1 MKIEFLGIL
10 LVSGLV
16 ALTSC
21 TKDAMMS
28 DTELIHA
35 IQKASKQEVDA
46 TQLPGSANAVLSE
59 QFADYYNARTLVASE
74 LGYEAQMT
82 EEERP
87 DEGFEGDFS
96 DDRRES
102 YMYFDLD
109 GRPLGERPDDGSE
122 DGDRPDD
129 GSEDGDEDR
138 PDDGS
143 EEDGDEDRPDDG
155 SEEDGDEDRP
165 DDGSEEDGDEDRPE
179 EADDTDR
186 G

>member
-1 MKIEFLGIL
+1 MLLIKEFNLFNQLKQNLMKIKFLGIL

-82 EEERP
+82 EGERP

-129 GSEDGDEDR
+129 G
-138 PDDGS
+138 DD
-143 EEDGDEDRPDDG
+143 
-155 SEEDGDEDRP
+155 DRP